1 MSAAVYLASKSPPGK
16 IHVTLFEA
24 APKLGGR
31 AYSFF
36 DKNIN
41 GYIDNGQHILA
52 SWFTNT
58 IEFLDIIGT
67 RSRLYFQERLEVN
80 FADLNGRRYRLK
92 CPNVSPPLHLIL
104 GIMRYGALRLKDKL
118 GIIRFIRAVKNPEYS
133 GREDY
138 LRTINADELFT
149 QTNQSAN
156 LIACFWRPFIAAVF
170 NAEPYETSAWL
181 FVEMI
186 RKGFLTKGNSNLVL
200 PDSNLNEI
208 YVNAA
213 GDYLQKK
220 SVDIR
225 CSTRV
230 LRFNFDGNRVAGL
243 ETDKQEKLSFDYYIS
258 AVPFFE
264 YSSLA
269 GDGTGNMN
277 ELKPSPI
284 INIHHEFESNIDD
297 ILPEK
302 FIGILSGTI
311 QWVFRTA
318 KNRVCIVISS
328 AAGLIDKEKDELI
341 EMSKDEL
348 FRALPEFR
356 KANISYS
363 RVVKEKRATFV
374 PNADSMNSRPD
385 NTTKYKNF
393 FIAGDW
399 TNTGYPSTLEGAVSS
414 GKQCAEIILNGI
426 N

>member
-1 MSAAVYLASKSPPGK
+1 MSAAVYLASKSPPDR

-31 AYSFF
+31 AYAFF

-104 GIMRYGALRLKDKL
+104 GIMRYGALRLRDKL
-118 GIIRFIRAVKNPEYS
+118 GIIRFMRAVKKDS
-133 GREDY
+133 FREDY
-138 LRTINADELFT
+138 LRTINADELFK

-156 LIACFWRPFIAAVF
+156 LIARFWRPFIAAVF
-170 NAEPYETSAWL
+170 NAEPDETSAWL

-186 RKGFLTKGNSNLVL
+186 RMGFLTKGNSNLVL
-200 PDSNLNEI
+200 PGSNLNET

-213 GDYLQKK
+213 GDYLQKNEA
-220 SVDIR
+220 DIR

-243 ETDKQEKLSFDYYIS
+243 ETDRQEKLSFDYYIS

-264 YSSLA
+264 Y
-269 GDGTGNMN
+269 GDLLGDKNFDN
-277 ELKPSPI
+277 LIPSPI
-284 INIHHEFESNIDD
+284 INIHHVFEDKLDKIFSDR
-297 ILPEK
+297 
-302 FIGILSGTI
+302 FIGILNATI
-311 QWVFRTA
+311 QWIFKTGENSICV
-318 KNRVCIVISS
+318 VISS
-328 AAGLIDKEKDELI
+328 AKDLIDKDKDELI
-341 EMSKDEL
+341 SISINEIC
-348 FRALPEFR
+348 RAIPGFK
-356 KANISYS
+356 KAKIGYS

-399 TNTGYPSTLEGAVSS
+399 TNTGYPSTLEGAVIS
-414 GKQCAEIILNGI
+414 GKKCAEIILSRLN
-426 N
+426 